1 MVEITIKKSLCLI
14 ILIFLCLVGTESTL
28 FSYNDTR
35 IHYHG
40 RHILDSQW
48 CTMIGLV
55 LIFNFA

>member
-14 ILIFLCLVGTESTL
+14 ILIFLCLVRTESTL

-40 RHILDSQW
+40 RYYLDNNGVNYDWS
-48 CTMIGLV
+48 C
-55 LIFNFA
+55 FNI